1 VNKKLTLYHNECGR
15 GRYIGTY
22 DNWQTRDV
30 VVKELA
36 LPQLEEELAAITKQY
51 KALVAV
57 RPR

>member
-1 VNKKLTLYHNECGR
+1 
-15 GRYIGTY
+15 
-22 DNWQTRDV
+22 